1 MAWAGD
7 AAFEFLFKYRPVVF
21 ERGELVLADAPGA
34 VAAVLVAAAVGGA
47 AIVGY
52 ARAPSRVS
60 RRDRAVLAA
69 LRVAAVALVAL
80 CLLRPALE
88 LSEAVPQR
96 NVLAVLLDDSRSMR
110 IPDVDGASRAD
121 WVRAGFAD
129 PASEMLA
136 RLGEKFQLRVFRF
149 AGAPEPLGDAAALAG
164 DGSAT
169 RLALAL
175 REARAE
181 LAGVPLAGV
190 VVVSDGADNAP
201 PDETPA
207 APGTWPIADAAGGVP
222 VFTVGVGE
230 ERFAKDI
237 AVRRIEVP
245 RTALA
250 GATLVADVTI
260 SQRGYAGQ
268 VVDLVVEDEGVI
280 ASTQRV
286 TLPDDGE
293 AAPVRVRVPLG
304 ERGVRRLRV
313 RVAPREGELIAE
325 NNARDALVRVDDRP
339 ERILYLEGEPR
350 FEMKFIRRAVEG
362 DSALQLVTLQRTAE
376 NKFLRLGVRDS
387 LELVTGFP
395 ATREELFAFRGIVL
409 GSVEANFF
417 TLEQLRMLA
426 DFVSTRGGGL
436 LLLGGRRAFAEGGY
450 AGTPLA
456 DVIPVALAPA
466 RAGEGADAPVGTLR
480 VEPTA
485 AGAAHP
491 STQVASSLEESAAR
505 WKTLPAVTTVNRLGA
520 TKPGATTLLQGRGAD
535 GPDQPVLLWQRY
547 GRGRV
552 LAIPVQDTWMW
563 QMHADVPLEDET
575 HETFWR
581 QLLRWLVSETP
592 GQLAVTPSAD
602 DVEPGET
609 VSLRAEVSDAL
620 YLKKNDARVAAR
632 VTAPSGAVT
641 ELPMDWRVDRD
652 GEYGAAFAPAE
663 AGRHVVE
670 VSARIGDRVV
680 TDTAAI
686 DAGESRREWFDAEM
700 RAPLLRR
707 LADETGGRF
716 YTPATVDALPED
728 VVFTESGTTVRT
740 RKELWDMPVVFL
752 LLIGLVVGEW
762 GWRRVRGLA

>member
-1 MAWAGD
+1 MASAAE

-21 ERGELVLADAPGA
+21 ERGELVLADSPGA
-34 VAAVLVAAAVGGA
+34 VAAVLVAAVVGA
-47 AIVGY
+47 AALVVY
-52 ARAPSRVS
+52 SRAPSRVA
-60 RRDRAVLAA
+60 RRDRAVLAT
-69 LRVAAVALVAL
+69 LRVAAIALVAL

-110 IPDVDGASRAD
+110 IPDQDGAPRAA

-129 PASEMLA
+129 PASEVM
-136 RLGEKFQLRVFRF
+136 RQLGERFQLRVFRF
-149 AGAPEPLGDAAALAG
+149 AAAPQPLGDAAALAG

-181 LAGVPLAGV
+181 LAGIPLAGL

-201 PDETPA
+201 ADETPA
-207 APGTWPIADAAGGVP
+207 APGTWPLAEAAGSVP
-222 VFTVGVGE
+222 VFTVGVGQ
-230 ERFAKDI
+230 ERFERDI
-237 AVRRIEVP
+237 AVRRVEAP

-250 GATLVADVTI
+250 GATLVIDVTI

-268 VVDLVVEDEGVI
+268 VVDLVVEDEGRI
-280 ASTQRV
+280 ASTQRL

-293 AAPVRVRVPLG
+293 AAPVRVRVPLAEPG
-304 ERGVRRLRV
+304 MRRLSV
-313 RVAPREGELIAE
+313 RIAPREGELIAE
-325 NNARDALVRVDDRP
+325 NNARDALVRVDSRP

-350 FEMKFIRRAVEG
+350 FEMKFIRRAIDG

-395 ATREELFAFRGIVL
+395 ATREELFAFRGVVL
-409 GSVEANFF
+409 GSVEASFF

-456 DVIPVALAPA
+456 DVMPVALAPA
-466 RAGEGADAPVGTLR
+466 RDGVEPYFGTLR
-480 VEPTA
+480 VEPTS

-491 STQVASSLEESAAR
+491 ATQVAASLEESAAR
-505 WKTLPAVTTVNRLGA
+505 WRTLPEVTTVNRLGA
-520 TKPGATTLLQGRGAD
+520 TKPGATTLLQGRGAEV
-535 GPDQPVLLWQRY
+535 PDQPVLVWQRY
-547 GRGRV
+547 GRGLV
-552 LAIPVQDTWMW
+552 IALPVQDSWLW

-581 QLLRWLVSETP
+581 QMLRWLVSETP
-592 GQLAVTPSAD
+592 GQLALTPSAD

-620 YLKKNDARVAAR
+620 YLKKNDARVVAH
-632 VTAPSGAVT
+632 VTAPSGART

-652 GEYGAAFAPAE
+652 GEYGATFTPAE
-663 AGRHVVE
+663 EGRHVIEVE
-670 VSARIGDRVV
+670 ARIGDRVV

-707 LADETGGRF
+707 LAEETGGRF
-716 YTPATVDALPED
+716 YTPATVDALPQD

-740 RKELWDMPVVFL
+740 RKELWDMPAVFL
-752 LLIGLVVGEW
+752 LLIGLVGGEW
-762 GWRRVRGLA
+762 MWRRARGLA

>member
-1 MAWAGD
+1 MASAAE

-21 ERGELVLADAPGA
+21 ERGDLVLADSPGA

-47 AIVGY
+47 ALLAY
-52 ARAPSRVS
+52 SRAPSRVP

-69 LRVAAVALVAL
+69 LRLAAVALVAL

-110 IPDVDGASRAD
+110 VPDVDGRPRAD
-121 WVRAGFAD
+121 WVRASFAD
-129 PASEMLA
+129 PASEVM
-136 RLGEKFQLRVFRF
+136 RELGERFQLRVFRF
-149 AGAPEPLGDAAALAG
+149 SSVPSPLGDAAALRG

-169 RLALAL
+169 RLAVAL

-181 LAGVPLAGV
+181 LAGVPLAGL

-201 PDETPA
+201 ADETPA
-207 APGTWPIADAAGGVP
+207 APGSWPLAEAAGSAP
-222 VFTVGVGE
+222 VFTVGVGA
-230 ERFAKDI
+230 ERFARDI
-237 AVRRIEVP
+237 AVRRVEAP

-250 GATLVADVTI
+250 GATLVLDVAL

-268 VVDLVVEDEGVI
+268 VVDLVVEDEGRI

-286 TLPDDGE
+286 TLPGDGE
-293 AAPVRVRVPLG
+293 AAPVRVRVPLL
-304 ERGVRRLRV
+304 EPGVRRLRV
-313 RVAPREGELIAE
+313 RVAPRDGELIAE
-325 NNARDALVRVDDRP
+325 NNARDALVRVDSRP

-350 FEMKFIRRAVEG
+350 FEMKFIRRAIDG

-395 ATREELFAFRGIVL
+395 ATREELFAFRGVVL
-409 GSVEANFF
+409 GSVEASFF

-456 DVIPVALAPA
+456 DVAPVALAPA
-466 RAGEGADAPVGTLR
+466 REGAAPAFGTLR
-480 VEPTA
+480 IEPTA
-485 AGAAHP
+485 AGTAHP
-491 STQVASSLEESAAR
+491 STQVAASLEESAAR
-505 WKTLPAVTTVNRLGA
+505 WRTMPAVTTVNRLGA
-520 TKPGATTLLQGRGAD
+520 AKPGATTLLQGRAEDGAD
-535 GPDQPVLLWQRY
+535 QPILLWQRY
-547 GRGRV
+547 GRGKV

-563 QMHADVPLEDET
+563 QMHADVALEDET

-602 DVEPGET
+602 EVEPGEP
-609 VSLRAEVSDAL
+609 VALRADVHDAL
-620 YLKKNDARVAAR
+620 YLKKNDARVVAR

-652 GEYGAAFAPAE
+652 GEYGAAFTPSE
-663 AGRHVVE
+663 RGRHLVE
-670 VSARIGDRVV
+670 VETRIGERVV
-680 TDTAAI
+680 ADTAAI

-700 RAPLLRR
+700 RAPLLAR
-707 LADETGGRF
+707 LAEETGGRF
-716 YTPATVDALPED
+716 YTPASVGALPQD

-752 LLIGLVVGEW
+752 LLIGLVAGEW
-762 GWRRVRGLA
+762 GWRRARGLA

>member
-1 MAWAGD
+1 V
-7 AAFEFLFKYRPVVF
+7 P
-21 ERGELVLADAPGA
+21 
-34 VAAVLVAAAVGGA
+34 
-47 AIVGY
+47 
-52 ARAPSRVS
+52 

-69 LRVAAVALVAL
+69 LRVAAIALVAL

-110 IPDVDGASRAD
+110 VPDQDGAPRAD
-121 WVRAGFAD
+121 WVRASFAD
-129 PASEMLA
+129 PASDVMRE
-136 RLGEKFQLRVFRF
+136 LGERFQLRVFRF
-149 AGAPEPLGDAAALAG
+149 SAAPAPLADAAALGG

-169 RLALAL
+169 RLAVAL

-181 LAGVPLAGV
+181 LAGVPLAGL

-201 PDETPA
+201 PGDEPA
-207 APGTWPIADAAGGVP
+207 APGSWPLAEAAGSVP

-230 ERFAKDI
+230 ERFARDI
-237 AVRRIEVP
+237 AVRRVEAP

-250 GATLVADVTI
+250 GATLVVDVTL
-260 SQRGYAGQ
+260 SQRGYAGR
-268 VVDLVVEDEGVI
+268 VVDVVVEDEGRI

-293 AAPVRVRVPLG
+293 AAPVRVRVPLL
-304 ERGVRRLRV
+304 EPGVRRLRV

-325 NNARDALVRVDDRP
+325 NNARDALVRVDARP

-350 FEMKFIRRAVEG
+350 FEMKFIRRAVDG
-362 DSALQLVTLQRTAE
+362 DSALQVVTLQRTAE

-395 ATREELFAFRGIVL
+395 ATREELFAFRGVVL
-409 GSVEANFF
+409 GSVEASFF

-426 DFVSTRGGGL
+426 DFVGTRGGGL

-456 DVIPVALAPA
+456 DVMPVALAPA
-466 RAGEGADAPVGTLR
+466 REGETTPLGTLR
-480 VEPTA
+480 AEPTA
-485 AGAAHP
+485 AGSAHP
-491 STQVASSLEESAAR
+491 STQVAASLEESAAR
-505 WKTLPAVTTVNRLGA
+505 WRTLPAVTSVNRIGA
-520 TKPGATTLLQGRGAD
+520 TKPGATTLLQGRAED
-535 GPDQPVLLWQRY
+535 GDDQPVLLWQRY

-563 QMHADVPLEDET
+563 QMHADIPLEDRT

-602 DVEPGET
+602 EAEPGEPVT
-609 VSLRAEVSDAL
+609 LRADVHDAL
-620 YLKKNDARVAAR
+620 YLKKNDARVVAR
-632 VTAPSGAVT
+632 VMAPSGAVT

-652 GEYGAAFAPAE
+652 GEYGATFTPAE
-663 AGRHVVE
+663 PGRHLVVAE
-670 VSARIGDRVV
+670 TRIGERVV
-680 TDTAAI
+680 ADTTAI

-707 LADETGGRF
+707 LAEETGGRF
-716 YTPATVDALPED
+716 YTPASVSALPED

-740 RKELWDMPVVFL
+740 RKELWDMPVVFV
-752 LLIGLVVGEW
+752 LLIGLVAGEW
-762 GWRRVRGLA
+762 GWRRARGLA